1 MASDETAM
9 KFVLLYGPPAAGKLT
24 VAQILAQKTGLL
36 LVHNHMIVD
45 FVEPL
50 FPRGTLGY
58 LRLIRKV
65 RLATLEE
72 TAVSNYPGIIFT
84 MVFAPSRQGIVDLY
98 CDFVEELGGE
108 ACLVQIT
115 CDKAV
120 MLERVADDSRRQWNK
135 IHSPDH
141 LLEMLA
147 TLEDPFQLVAGRSS
161 LIIDSGKTDPEM
173 AATKI
178 IQHYDLR
185 EVA

>member
-1 MASDETAM
+1 M

-24 VAQILAQKTGLL
+24 VAQILAEKTGLL

-50 FPRGTLGY
+50 FPRGTPGY
-58 LRLIRKV
+58 LRLIRKL

-72 TAVSNYPGIIFT
+72 TAVSDCPGIIFT
-84 MVFAPSRQGIVDLY
+84 MVFAPSRQEIVDLY

-120 MLERVADDSRRQWNK
+120 MLERVTAHSRQQWNK

-141 LLEMLA
+141 LLKTLV
-147 TLEDPFQLVAGRSS
+147 TLENPFQLVDGRPS
-161 LIIDSGKTDPEM
+161 LIIDSGEMDPET
-173 AATKI
+173 AVANI

-185 EVA
+185 EAA